1 MSRSFSS
8 RSLHAISHMLVC
20 CLGRAGTHISPVA
33 VLEDLD
39 VRAVL
44 DFTGQAVPLVTDPDT
59 EEVFPDVQ
67 SCCGNH
73 DV

>member
-1 MSRSFSS
+1 M
-8 RSLHAISHMLVC
+8 
-20 CLGRAGTHISPVA
+20 SPVA

-44 DFTGQAVPLVTDPDT
+44 DFTGQAVPLVTDSDT

-67 SCCGNH
+67 SCCEKEPVGQVLPNYGISETCLERE
-73 DV
+73 DPTRSMSSL

>member
-1 MSRSFSS
+1 M
-8 RSLHAISHMLVC
+8 
-20 CLGRAGTHISPVA
+20 SPVA

-44 DFTGQAVPLVTDPDT
+44 DFTGQAVPLGTDSDT